1 MEGSLSSS
9 SKGTVVNRTEI
20 ELVSCGGCN
29 WKLKL
34 LRRRRR
40 SFTGVAVGD
49 VNGALERGAEK
60 DTDDALASV
69 LGDTVVV
76 VDYAQQHQR
85 VNHHLLYRSPR
96 YLLRLYHIHRC
107 LFSYSYSNFTDS
119 FSPEPYFLLFLLYQS
134 INQSTNQS
142 FFVFFSLL
150 LPISPK
156 TLSPSQ
162 VSTETQTASISV
174 LGYSDGPNYRLR
186 SKPKLHWANH
196 KKEIKFFEGANIFFL

>member
-85 VNHHLLYRSPR
+85 VNHHFLYRSPR

-134 INQSTNQS
+134 INQSINQ
-142 FFVFFSLL
+142 
-150 LPISPK
+150 PISPSLFFFLSYFRSHLK
-156 TLSPSQ
+156 PSVRLKSRLKHKPLLSPFWAIRTDQ
-162 VSTETQTASISV
+162 ITDYAVS
-174 LGYSDGPNYRLR
+174 PNYIG
-186 SKPKLHWANH
+186 PT
-196 KKEIKFFEGANIFFL
+196 IKRK